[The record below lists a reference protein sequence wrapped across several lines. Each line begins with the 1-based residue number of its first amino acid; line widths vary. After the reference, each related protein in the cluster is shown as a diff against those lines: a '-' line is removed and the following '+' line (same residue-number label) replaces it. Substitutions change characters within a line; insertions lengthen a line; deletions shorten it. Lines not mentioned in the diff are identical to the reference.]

1 MLDVET
7 QVVSSWN
14 ITFLGPSGV
23 THDLSP
29 QDGGVAFAMC
39 CNTDLCPNVGDWKFD
54 FSSGNA
60 FFGIDTASGLE
71 PSMLVS
77 CVLPEVALRLNQ
89 RPRKTPGF
97 QTPASK
103 LHASVASTV

>member
-1 MLDVET
+1 
-7 QVVSSWN
+7 
-14 ITFLGPSGV
+14 
-23 THDLSP
+23 
-29 QDGGVAFAMC
+29 MC

-103 LHASVASTV
+103 LHASVASTVSGTVNQALPERSRQIRHRNALDSSTSKALPVVFRAL